1 MSVEE
6 MITALL
12 VPVVGARMWWNTPP
26 DNFARTTPF
35 VVAQVTGGRIYRYV
49 ENGNPVAKR
58 HYRVTFSVWA
68 PRMLDARA
76 IVTGIED
83 FIVNTKIE
91 SEVMT
96 QAVGDYEAA
105 LKLHGYR
112 QDFGFWHTI
121 DP

>member
-1 MSVEE
+1 MTVEE

-12 VPVVGARMWWNTPP
+12 APVTGARMWWNAPP
-26 DNFARTTPF
+26 DNFDRTTPF
-35 VVAQVTGGRIYRYV
+35 VIAQCTGGRIYRYV
-49 ENGNPVAKR
+49 ENGNPVKKR
-58 HYRVTFSVWA
+58 HYRVTLQVWA

-76 IVTGIED
+76 RITAIEN
-83 FIVNTKIE
+83 FIVNAEIE

-96 QAVGDYEAA
+96 QTVGDYEAA